1 MRICSYL
8 KPLVFLTFL
17 GRLHP
22 MVVHFPIALIVV
34 AFLMEMISTRPGKEG
49 LRPGANMLTML
60 GAVSAI
66 VAVAMGLVLHES
78 ETYGGE
84 LIEYHEWT
92 GILTMVLA
100 IIAAGLLMRIKRR
113 NTGRNTYRIVLG
125 ISVIALTIAGHLGA
139 SITHGEDYLT
149 SAFDRESGR
158 RSNNQTR
165 QLLTEYQAIKVSETF
180 SEEQLDRLN
189 LEVRAIFAHNCYQ
202 CHSRE
207 KQKGELILQTE
218 EGVMVGGENGPIL
231 VPGDAANSE
240 IIRRLTLPRDHK
252 ESMPPKGK
260 TLQKDEIEL
269 ISLWIDQGAHW
280 ADAELKVFR
289 EAELALNTPEI
300 PPADGDIS
308 HPVDRFINQYFQQ
321 TRQQWPEIVNDRIF
335 ARRAYMDIIGL
346 LPTPGQLTAFQE
358 DESPDK
364 RKKLVDQ
371 LFSDEENYTQHWL
384 TFWNDLLR
392 NDYSGTGFITGG
404 RRQITDWLYKSLKE
418 NKPYDQMVEELVNPT
433 EESEG
438 FIRGIKW
445 RGEVNSSQR
454 TEMQAAQNISQSL
467 MGLNLKCASCHDSFI
482 SNLTLD
488 QSYAFANIFADSTL
502 EIHRCDKPT
511 GRMARTGFIYPE
523 LGDIQAETI
532 KARLEELSVAMVKPE
547 NGRLY
552 RTIVNRLWAEL
563 MGRGIVSPVD
573 EMDRIPWNQDL
584 LDWLAADLIA
594 SNYDLRQTLKTII
607 TSRAYQLPSV
617 GYASVN
623 DLITED
629 FTFTGPIRRRL
640 SAEQFADAFSQAITP
655 MYHSVAFDPGGE
667 RLEAQWIWHRQ
678 IEVDRD
684 VLPHPGMRYF
694 RYVFEL
700 PAGKSWEKA
709 QLLATA
715 DHAFTLYLNEQRV
728 AAGSIWWKVEKEEVG
743 SYLKAGKN
751 IIAVEGENDGEIPN
765 PAGLLMS
772 LQVRYP
778 DSSTVRV
785 YSHSEWKSTDSL
797 SEGKWYS
804 LEYDDSEWAQTRR
817 YAGFY
822 NTKWGRLPEF
832 THQEKI
838 SGTPVRA
845 SMVMLDPF
853 MKALGRPTR
862 ENVTTVRDDRATLL
876 QALELTN
883 GDFFTQTIQY
893 AASRWIEDSGGNNE
907 TIIREIY
914 QRALGRAPTSKELS
928 TAKKLIGEDLS
939 QAGVEDFIWTVV
951 MLPEFQLIY

>member
-1 MRICSYL
+1 MLLLETSG
-8 KPLVFLTFL
+8 FLTFF

-22 MVVHFPIALIVV
+22 MVVHFPVALIVV
-34 AFLMEMISTRPGKEG
+34 AFLMEMLSTRPGKEG
-49 LRPGANMLTML
+49 LRQGADLLTLL

-66 VAVAMGLVLHES
+66 FAVAMGLVLHEV
-78 ETYGGE
+78 ETYGGD

-92 GILTMVLA
+92 GILTMVLT
-100 IIAAGLLMRIKRR
+100 IIAAGLLRRVNRR
-113 NTGRNTYRIVLG
+113 NSGRASYRLVLG
-125 ISVIALTIAGHLGA
+125 FSVVTLTIAGHLGA
-139 SITHGEDYLT
+139 SITHGEDYLS
-149 SAFDRESGR
+149 SAFESEGEH
-158 RSNNQTR
+158 RSNSQTSE
-165 QLLTEYQAIKVSETF
+165 LLSEYQAIKASETF
-180 SEEQLDRLN
+180 SGEQLDRLN
-189 LEVRAIFAHNCYQ
+189 LEIRAIFAHNCYQ

-218 EGVMVGGENGPIL
+218 EGVMAGGENGPIL
-231 VPGDAANSE
+231 VAGDAANSE

-289 EAELALNTPEI
+289 EAELALNSPDLPSASGNIT
-300 PPADGDIS
+300 
-308 HPVDRFINQYFQQ
+308 HPVDRFVDQYFQNTGQ
-321 TRQQWPEIVNDRIF
+321 EWPKIVDDRIY
-335 ARRAYMDIIGL
+335 ARRVYLDILGL
-346 LPTPGQLTAFQE
+346 LPTPDQLTDFQK
-358 DESPDK
+358 DNSPDK
-364 RKKLVDQ
+364 RERLVEKL
-371 LFSDEENYTQHWL
+371 LSDRENYTLHWL
-384 TFWNDLLR
+384 SFWNDLLR

-404 RRQITDWLYKSLKE
+404 RRQITDWLYGSLME
-418 NKPYDQMVEELVNPT
+418 NKPYDQMVRELVDPG
-433 EESEG
+433 EDSEG
-438 FIRGIKW
+438 FIKGIKW
-445 RGEVNSSQR
+445 RGVVNSSQR

-488 QSYAFANIFADSTL
+488 QSYAFANIFADSAM

-523 LGDIQAETI
+523 LGDIQAETV
-532 KARLEELSVAMVKPE
+532 KERLKELSTAMVKPE

-563 MGRGIVSPVD
+563 MGRGIISPVD
-573 EMDRIPWNQDL
+573 EMDRIPWNQEL

-594 SNYDLRQTLKTII
+594 HDYDLKQTLKTIL
-607 TSRAYQLPSV
+607 TSRTYQLPSV
-617 GYASVN
+617 GYESVN
-623 DLITED
+623 DLIAGD

-684 VLPHPGMRYF
+684 ILPHPGKRYF

-700 PAGKSWEKA
+700 PAGKVWDEA
-709 QLLATA
+709 QLLTTA
-715 DHAFTLYLNEQRV
+715 DHSFTLYLNEKEV
-728 AAGSIWWKVEKEEVG
+728 SSGAIWWKVEKEQVG
-743 SYLKAGKN
+743 QHLLPGKN

-772 LQVRYP
+772 LQVMYP

-785 YSHSEWKSTDSL
+785 YSNSDWKSTDSL
-797 SEGKWYS
+797 PTGKWHY
-804 LEYDDSEWAQTRR
+804 LDYNDSEWAQTRR

-838 SGTPVRA
+838 SDSPVRA

-893 AASRWIEDSGGNNE
+893 AATRWIEDSGKNGE

-914 QRALGRAPTSKELS
+914 ERALGRTPTSKEMA
-928 TAKKLIGEDLS
+928 TAKKLIGKDVS